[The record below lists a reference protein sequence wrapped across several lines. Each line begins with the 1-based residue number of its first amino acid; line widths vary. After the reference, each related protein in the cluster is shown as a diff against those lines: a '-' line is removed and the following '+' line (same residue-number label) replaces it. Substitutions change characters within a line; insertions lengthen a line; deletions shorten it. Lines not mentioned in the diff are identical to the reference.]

1 MIVCVYCVY
10 KCMHI
15 SVHVCTSNLL
25 AAARFAAA
33 VGAGATP
40 DGHIILLRFASAA
53 VAPACFAV
61 ERVVALSVS

>member
-1 MIVCVYCVY
+1 MIVYVYCVY

-15 SVHVCTSNLL
+15 SVHVCTSTLL

-33 VGAGATP
+33 VGAELAP
-40 DGHIILLRFASAA
+40 DGHIILVRAASAA

-61 ERVVALSVS
+61 ERSSVS